1 MKTAAFAGSTSS
13 KSINKKLVTYTLQQ
27 FKNQEVE
34 LLDLND
40 FEVPIY
46 SMDREEELGIPEAI
60 LELANKLDDA
70 DLILLSLAE
79 HNGSY
84 TAAFK
89 NTYDWLSRIKERK
102 VFSEKPVFLMAVSPG
117 GRGGAGVLE
126 AAKA

>member
-13 KSINKKLVTYTLQQ
+13 KSINKKLLTYTLQQ

-102 VFSEKPVFLMAVSPG
+102 VFSENLFFSWRFHLAVEVEQVF
-117 GRGGAGVLE
+117 
-126 AAKA
+126 